1 MVKEEKLNKNPVRF
15 KVDLQEILAY
25 SRQEDGLE
33 VEDDE
38 ADAQQESLDA
48 AADIKIEDV
57 DEDEDNNLG
66 EGGDKLE
73 ALEATVEVPTSP
85 STSDV
90 DQTSVT
96 HEEKLN
102 VESATTLVEATPS
115 TRIENLESDTVT
127 FFDNFAS
134 SDLNLSLESVPGG
147 GGDEGKVG
155 EENILTDSVLDSINL
170 QPSTDTVLQ
179 SPTPSTIE
187 YLPETPKT
195 SIEHISQDST
205 PRIPE
210 TVVLSSFSSIQSSA
224 SVKNQASVDVSEL
237 SASKVEKSS
246 INQEEETQFTVSNYS
261 KSN

>member
-38 ADAQQESLDA
+38 ADAQQENLDA
-48 AADIKIEDV
+48 AADVKIDDV
-57 DEDEDNNLG
+57 DDDNNFG
-66 EGGDKLE
+66 EGNNDKVE
-73 ALEATVEVPTSP
+73 ALETSVQVPSTP

-96 HEEKLN
+96 HEENLN
-102 VESATTLVEATPS
+102 IESATTLVAATPS
-115 TRIENLESDTVT
+115 TFIENLESDTVT
-127 FFDNFAS
+127 SFDNYAS
-134 SDLNLSLESVPGG
+134 SELNLSLESVPGG
-147 GGDEGKVG
+147 NGDFIEDK
-155 EENILTDSVLDSINL
+155 ITSDSVLDSINL

-179 SPTPSTIE
+179 STSPSTIE

-224 SVKNQASVDVSEL
+224 SLKEQASVDVSEL
-237 SASKVEKSS
+237 SASKVDKSS
-246 INQEEETQFTVSNYS
+246 INQEEETQFTVSN
-261 KSN
+261 